1 MIVVDSAPLIYLS
14 KTGNLELLKKLY
26 GRILVPRGV
35 WEEVVTQG
43 RGRPGASEVES
54 ARRDGWLRTEKVSVP
69 EMLEAEGAD
78 GADGEVI
85 TLARSRRLPVLTNDA
100 LVVAIARTHG
110 VKAKWLTEALIEAVH
125 DRVLSAKEA
134 RLILRDLVRS
144 GLRVKSEVLAEVV
157 HMMER
162 STS

>member
-1 MIVVDSAPLIYLS
+1 MIAVDSAPLIYLS
-14 KTGNLELLKKLY
+14 KTGNLELLKRLY

-43 RGRPGASEVES
+43 QGRPGASEVEN
-54 ARRDGWLRTEKVSVP
+54 AHQDGWIRVERVSVP
-69 EMLEAEGAD
+69 RTVEAEGAE

-85 TLARSRRLPVLTNDA
+85 TLAKNKKLLVLTNDA
-100 LVVAIARTHG
+100 LVVAIAKTHN
-110 VKAKWLTEALIEAVH
+110 VKAKWLTEALIEAVR
-125 DRVLSAKEA
+125 DKVLSSKEA